1 MYRYTRSLTLLI
13 TFLTVWVAGYSQGD
27 QFVTSGDEELDRIRR
42 EVEEHPTS
50 RENFELRALKMKL
63 WVVTLQQQGA
73 RLEAYLP
80 VDSALN
86 RDTWWNT
93 IDRNNGN
100 PQQFT
105 PQQMAR
111 LTRAVDRGY
120 RILDSIQNNLA
131 NNRVTAKEPESV
143 GDMEDR
149 VPVEIPWTH
158 YKGNKG
164 LTGYTG
170 AGGPVTGEGAW
181 KFPVGLA
188 WESVPVIENSR
199 IYLSSPGM
207 RTLMMCL
214 DLETGEEI
222 WHTNQVP
229 EIMGDQL
236 YNTPGNHSTPVILD
250 KSIMYRELGAR
261 GNKGPAKEI
270 GFIDKATGT
279 LGRDMVAGRPVLYT
293 RSMQKPGKKYG
304 NLKWDRYALNP
315 ASRATR

>member
-1 MYRYTRSLTLLI
+1 MMYRYTRSLTLLI

-131 NNRVTAKEPESV
+131 NNRVT
-143 GDMEDR
+143 
-149 VPVEIPWTH
+149 
-158 YKGNKG
+158 
-164 LTGYTG
+164 
-170 AGGPVTGEGAW
+170 
-181 KFPVGLA
+181 
-188 WESVPVIENSR
+188 
-199 IYLSSPGM
+199 
-207 RTLMMCL
+207 
-214 DLETGEEI
+214 
-222 WHTNQVP
+222 
-229 EIMGDQL
+229 
-236 YNTPGNHSTPVILD
+236 
-250 KSIMYRELGAR
+250 
-261 GNKGPAKEI
+261 
-270 GFIDKATGT
+270 
-279 LGRDMVAGRPVLYT
+279 
-293 RSMQKPGKKYG
+293 
-304 NLKWDRYALNP
+304 
-315 ASRATR
+315 